1 MKKAW
6 VRHLIRPFLMMLA
19 VCPAVNTGSLKNLYS
34 SFEIITMLKH
44 RARQRMTNPFIQA
57 FFPPHDKV
65 QPLLCGLIDEE
76 TEQIDVEAFQLTNK
90 DIAESLLHAHYRGV
104 DVRLIVDVGALGRF
118 SKVLPLYNAGISA
131 FVYPQEGVSSYTLMH
146 NKIMLLYSLSCIVTG
161 SMNFT
166 NAGMDKNS
174 ENVVIIQDEGL
185 FDEYAYQFRVLLKQ
199 TTPLG
204 QTNLEAAVD

>member
-6 VRHLIRPFLMMLA
+6 VKSLLSSFVVTFVIF
-19 VCPAVNTGSLKNLYS
+19 PALNTGSFKSLSS
-34 SFEIITMLKH
+34 SFEIIKMLKQ
-44 RARQRMTNPFIQA
+44 RARQRLATPFIQA
-57 FFPPHDKV
+57 FFPPHDRV

-131 FVYPQEGVSSYTLMH
+131 FVYPQEGISSYTLMH

-185 FDEYAYQFRVLLKQ
+185 FDEYAYQFRALLKQ

-204 QTNLEAAVD
+204 QTNLEAAT